1 MLTKRVLLEYISDL
15 WSEINILEDRIAKL
29 EDNAKPKADKKL
41 KADKKPKEE
50 KEKKKPGRPK
60 GSTKKK

>member
-1 MLTKRVLLEYISDL
+1 MS
-15 WSEINILEDRIAKL
+15 ILEDRITKL
-29 EDNAKPKADKKL
+29 EENAKPKADKKS
-41 KADKKPKEE
+41 KAE

>member
-15 WSEINILEDRIAKL
+15 WSEVSILEDRITKL
-29 EDNAKPKADKKL
+29 EDNAKP

>member
-15 WSEINILEDRIAKL
+15 WSEMSILEDRITKL
-29 EDNAKPKADKKL
+29 EESAKP

>member
-29 EDNAKPKADKKL
+29 ENNTKP

>member
-15 WSEINILEDRIAKL
+15 WSEMSVLEDRITKL
-29 EDNAKPKADKKL
+29 EENAKPKADKKS
-41 KADKKPKEE
+41 KAE

>member
-29 EDNAKPKADKKL
+29 EDNAKPKADKK
-41 KADKKPKEE
+41 PKVE
-50 KEKKKPGRPK
+50 KEKRKPGRPK

>member
-1 MLTKRVLLEYISDL
+1 MLTKGVLLEYISDL
-15 WSEINILEDRIAKL
+15 WSEVTILEGRIAKL
-29 EDNAKPKADKKL
+29 EDSAKPKADKKP
-41 KADKKPKEE
+41 KAE

>member
-1 MLTKRVLLEYISDL
+1 MLTKGVLLEYISDL
-15 WSEINILEDRIAKL
+15 WSEVTILEDRIAKL
-29 EDNAKPKADKKL
+29 EDSAKPKA
-41 KADKKPKEE
+41 E

>member
-1 MLTKRVLLEYISDL
+1 MLTKGVLLEYISDL
-15 WSEINILEDRIAKL
+15 WSEVTILEGRIAKL
-29 EDNAKPKADKKL
+29 EDNAKPKADKKP
-41 KADKKPKEE
+41 KAE

>member
-29 EDNAKPKADKKL
+29 EDNAKPKADKK
-41 KADKKPKEE
+41 PKEE

>member
-15 WSEINILEDRIAKL
+15 WSEVNILEDRITKL
-29 EDNAKPKADKKL
+29 EDNAKPKT
-41 KADKKPKEE
+41 
-50 KEKKKPGRPK
+50 EKKKPGRPK

>member
-1 MLTKRVLLEYISDL
+1 MLTKRILLEYISDL
-15 WSEINILEDRIAKL
+15 WSEVGVLEDRITKL
-29 EDNAKPKADKKL
+29 EDTAKPKADKKP
-41 KADKKPKEE
+41 KAE

>member
-1 MLTKRVLLEYISDL
+1 MLTKGVLLEYISDL

-29 EDNAKPKADKKL
+29 EDNAKPKAN
-41 KADKKPKEE
+41 KKPKEE

>member
-15 WSEINILEDRIAKL
+15 WSEINILEDRITKL
-29 EDNAKPKADKKL
+29 ENNAKPKA
-41 KADKKPKEE
+41 E
-50 KEKKKPGRPK
+50 KEKKKPGQPK

>member
-1 MLTKRVLLEYISDL
+1 MLTKGVLLEYISDL
-15 WSEINILEDRIAKL
+15 WSEVTILEDRITKL
-29 EDNAKPKADKKL
+29 EDDAKPKADKKP
-41 KADKKPKEE
+41 KAE